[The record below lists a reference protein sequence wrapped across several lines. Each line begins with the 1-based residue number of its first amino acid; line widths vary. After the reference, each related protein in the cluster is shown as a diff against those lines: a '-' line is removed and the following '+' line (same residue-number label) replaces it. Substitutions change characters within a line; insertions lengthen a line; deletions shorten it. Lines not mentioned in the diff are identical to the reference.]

1 MEFRQDECDA
11 WAAAQHGG
19 FTSEQ
24 MREHLV
30 QQGVDPAEA
39 AQAAHVWKSRHSLA
53 GGHDPFRFRRD
64 LGLPD
69 DPKAM
74 TLDQLDQL
82 DQLIAYHD
90 SLRKRYDAALDRV
103 GAVRAQI
110 EAAMREHGSEIVGD
124 LRETDSAP
132 IREAWA
138 EASAECSWCQ
148 REVEAV
154 GAYAEPLLEG
164 GEGEG

>member
-11 WAAAQHGG
+11 WAAAQHSG

-30 QQGVDPAEA
+30 QQGCDPAEA
-39 AQAAHVWKSRHSLA
+39 AQAAQVWKSRHRL
-53 GGHDPFRFRRD
+53 GGAHDPFRFRRD

-82 DQLIAYHD
+82 LAYHD
-90 SLRKRYDAALDRV
+90 S
-103 GAVRAQI
+103 
-110 EAAMREHGSEIVGD
+110 
-124 LRETDSAP
+124 
-132 IREAWA
+132 
-138 EASAECSWCQ
+138 
-148 REVEAV
+148 
-154 GAYAEPLLEG
+154 
-164 GEGEG
+164 